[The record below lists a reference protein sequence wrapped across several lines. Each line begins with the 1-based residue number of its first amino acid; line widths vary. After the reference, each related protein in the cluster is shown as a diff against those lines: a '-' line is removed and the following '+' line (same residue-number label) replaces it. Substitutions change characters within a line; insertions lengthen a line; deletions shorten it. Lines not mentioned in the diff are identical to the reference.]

1 MENEGN
7 AGPKHDHD
15 LDMLTISV
23 SGENPYKT
31 KQNQAKREILARTV
45 LCLRWGGATYIH
57 TSSWP
62 ATDFFLHT
70 YIQPAG
76 VPPPTSDQNRIMA
89 WPLRW
94 C

>member
-31 KQNQAKREILARTV
+31 KQNQAKREMLARV
-45 LCLRWGGATYIH
+45 FAMPRWK
-57 TSSWP
+57 
-62 ATDFFLHT
+62 
-70 YIQPAG
+70 
-76 VPPPTSDQNRIMA
+76 
-89 WPLRW
+89 
-94 C
+94 